1 MIFIAH
7 DLAVVRKIC
16 DRVIVMQS
24 GKIVEQGPTEK
35 VFFEPEKEYTA
46 NLLSAVPVPDPRTEK
61 EKYIYRTK
69 AHSKTKISSAHAI
82 NTKSVRVLSYQA
94 SERKNILATRVGQ
107 HRKH

>member
-46 NLLSAVPVPDPRTEK
+46 NQQSAVPVPDPRKEK
-61 EKYIYRTK
+61 EKYVQRP
-69 AHSKTKISSAHAI
+69 
-82 NTKSVRVLSYQA
+82 QA
-94 SERKNILATRVGQ
+94 D
-107 HRKH
+107 